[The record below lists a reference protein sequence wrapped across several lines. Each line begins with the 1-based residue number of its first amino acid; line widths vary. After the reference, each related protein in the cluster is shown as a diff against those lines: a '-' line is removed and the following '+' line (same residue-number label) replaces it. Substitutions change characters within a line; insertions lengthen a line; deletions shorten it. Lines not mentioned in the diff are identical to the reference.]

1 MLVLLNCAQGLR
13 EGHTRGQWGPTSC
26 VCWPHG
32 DRAEGQGLCCAAKTV
47 DSIGT
52 RAETLTCNTP
62 NSEPAPVGRAAEAPA
77 CLPLRSPALSPPKA
91 GPQSEVAER
100 APRSPWGRCPR
111 PEGRCSWPY
120 GGAAAARAHGSRA
133 EWRSEGGE
141 PFRGMKPT
149 VSYAWCFHG
158 WVFACYLQIGVFE
171 RQAATYE
178 TWFRGVCWL
187 DGVSQQVG

>member
-52 RAETLTCNTP
+52 RAETLPCNTP

-77 CLPLRSPALSPPKA
+77 CLPLRSPPFSPPKA
-91 GPQSEVAER
+91 GPRSEVAER

-120 GGAAAARAHGSRA
+120 GGGGSSEGSR
-133 EWRSEGGE
+133 EQGGVAK
-141 PFRGMKPT
+141 RGRRT
-149 VSYAWCFHG
+149 VQRHETNRFLRVVFS
-158 WVFACYLQIGVFE
+158 WV
-171 RQAATYE
+171 
-178 TWFRGVCWL
+178 GVCVLFTDW
-187 DGVSQQVG
+187 GV